1 MDGRIA
7 YTLAAIVALG
17 LAACGGGGGGGTP
30 APSAQ
35 TVNVQI
41 DAKTSAFTF
50 GSTAYYPSDVSAH
63 PGDTVMFTSVFT
75 GEPHTVTFGTL
86 VDKGLAA
93 YDTQAASNPNVDDHS
108 IPDLAAIPDLI
119 PQGPGDANQVTGQP
133 CFLDSGNPPGTPT
146 TPCPKRSQPDF
157 TGTQSLYN
165 SGFLPDKATFSMKL
179 SNSIQPGTYRFM
191 CALHRTNMTG
201 KITVVAASQSVPS
214 ADQVKAAGDQQLQK
228 FVQALQP
235 VITQA
240 NQGNA
245 QKVSAGV
252 GSRDARAAL
261 GLVFAPK
268 EVSIPVGGAVTWIV
282 FGAHTIS
289 FNAPEGLKVAI
300 SKAPD
305 GSVHLNP
312 MSLGP
317 AGGPPGPQQP
327 NAPPSSQNPP
337 PIIGDGGSWN
347 GAGFRN
353 TGIMLSFPPQL
364 LGFKLT
370 FTTAG
375 TYTYKCLIHPDMEGK
390 VTVG

>member
-1 MDGRIA
+1 MDGRIT

-17 LAACGGGGGGGTP
+17 LAGCGGGGGGGTP

-35 TVNVQI
+35 TINVQV
-41 DAKTSAFTF
+41 DAKTTAFTF
-50 GSTAYYPSDVSAH
+50 GSLVYYPSEVSAH
-63 PGDTVMFTSVFT
+63 PGDTVVFTEVFT

-93 YDTQAASNPNVDDHS
+93 YEAQAASNPNLDDRS
-108 IPDLAAIPDLI
+108 IPELAAIPRLL
-119 PQGPGDANQVTGQP
+119 PRGPGDANQVTGQP
-133 CFLDSGNPPGTPT
+133 CFLDSGNPPQTPA
-146 TPCPKRSQPDF
+146 TPCPQRSQPDF
-157 TGTQSLYN
+157 TGTHSLYN
-165 SGFLPDKATFSMKL
+165 SGFLPDKATFSVKL
-179 SNSIQPGTYRFM
+179 SSSIQQGTYRYM
-191 CALHRTNMTG
+191 CALHRTAMTG

-228 FVQALQP
+228 YVQALQP
-235 VITQA
+235 VITHA

-245 QKVSAGV
+245 QNVSAGV
-252 GSRDARAAL
+252 ISRDARGAL
-261 GLVFAPK
+261 ALVFAPK
-268 EVSIPVGGAVTWIV
+268 QISIPAGGTVTWIV
-282 FGAHTIS
+282 FGPHTIA
-289 FNAPEGLKVAI
+289 FNAPEGAKIGV

-305 GSVHLNP
+305 GSVHANP
-312 MSLGP
+312 MALGP
-317 AGGPPGPQQP
+317 AGGPPGPQPP

-353 TGIMLSFPPQL
+353 TGIIVSLPPQL

-370 FTTAG
+370 FTTPG
-375 TYTYKCLIHPDMEGK
+375 TYQYKCLIHPDMEGT